1 LAIPELARLSRAV
14 LFYAATFVLVTVGA
28 IWLAFRVTPLQT
40 VNAAGQSAQI
50 GAAPSMSLSGPGEL
64 DLFGQ
69 AMPTKPHFS
78 GPIRPRLQL
87 NHITIDQ
94 QVVQTLKADGT
105 RKIELTLSQQLAGG
119 WTRYFEYETLIVAGF
134 ALVGLVAIVGV
145 VRRHS
150 ATRKVVLLIA
160 VAGTAFA
167 VVANVGGVLLTASST
182 PKLLSSVKT
191 LDDLVGVVPQASLGP
206 SQQARPLPGVQ
217 AVVLGDSTA
226 SGDGLPLARN
236 ASSLDQACSRSP
248 ESYANDLSAVNGW
261 NVLNLSCSSATITNG
276 LLEAQVLNNG
286 SSAPPQLLEA
296 EQATHAKLIIVGVGA
311 DDVQWSIMTRLC
323 VASTVCN
330 DKVST
335 AYFTQ
340 LLNSF
345 TQSYYQF
352 LGDLAS
358 LQNHPA
364 VLINQY
370 YVPFGSNVSCL
381 SKYQMTPAKVKVL
394 MSRLGQLNG
403 VLAHGA
409 RTFGFGVVQPRFT
422 GHELCTADPYVQGAG
437 DPAPL
442 HPTAA
447 GELAIALADQQALP
461 GLVPTP
467 VVSPSVSASPTS
479 AVALGSARTAGA
491 GVRTGASD
499 R

>member
-1 LAIPELARLSRAV
+1 LAIPKLARLSRAV

-50 GAAPSMSLSGPGEL
+50 GAAASMSLSGPGEL

-87 NHITIDQ
+87 NHITINQ

-105 RKIELTLSQQLAGG
+105 RKIELSLSQQLAGG
-119 WTRYFEYETLIVAGF
+119 WMRYFEYETLIVAGF

-150 ATRKVVLLIA
+150 VTRKVVLLTA

-182 PKLLSSVKT
+182 PKVLSSVKT
-191 LDDLVGVVPQASLGP
+191 LDDLVSVDPLASAP

-217 AVVLGDSTA
+217 AVVIGDSTA

-236 ASSLDQACSRSP
+236 ASALDRACSRSP

-276 LLEAQVLNNG
+276 LLNMQVLNNG
-286 SSAPPQLLEA
+286 STAPVQFLEA
-296 EQATHAKLIIVGVGA
+296 EQATHAKLVIVSIGA

-340 LLNSF
+340 LLDSF
-345 TQSYYQF
+345 TGSYYQL
-352 LGDLAS
+352 LGHLAS
-358 LQNHPA
+358 LANHPA
-364 VLINQY
+364 VLINEY
-370 YVPFGSNVSCL
+370 YAPFGSNVSCL
-381 SKYQMTPAKVKVL
+381 SKYQMTPAKAKVL
-394 MSRLGQLNG
+394 MSRLGQLNT
-403 VLAHGA
+403 VLARGA
-409 RTFGFGVVQPRFT
+409 HTFGFGVVQPRFT
-422 GHELCTADPYVQGAG
+422 GHELCTADSYVQGPS

-461 GLVPTP
+461 DLVPAP
-467 VVSPSVSASPTS
+467 AVSPSVSASPTS
-479 AVALGSARTAGA
+479 AVALGSSRTAGA
-491 GVRTGASD
+491 SSSGSR
-499 R
+499 